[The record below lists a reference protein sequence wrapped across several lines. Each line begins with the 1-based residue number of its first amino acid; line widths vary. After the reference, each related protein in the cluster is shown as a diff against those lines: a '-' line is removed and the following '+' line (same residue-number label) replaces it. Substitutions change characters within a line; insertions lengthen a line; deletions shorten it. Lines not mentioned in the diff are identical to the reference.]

1 MTFPLVV
8 FSVGAW
14 GGVGW
19 AVGGNAGRGG
29 PSRGHRKGGPAD
41 RIFRLSPPLPPT
53 PAPDNDCGDN
63 SDEAGCSHSC
73 SSTQFKCNSGR
84 CIPEHWTCDGDN
96 DCGDF
101 SDETH
106 ANCTNQGEPPGPA
119 LGPSTRHSHPEVA
132 EACLLSL
139 RRLRSHGGEKEE
151 IAGRSL
157 PHAVKIEGLAGGR
170 VALGLQICNLLSEW
184 PWASYFIS
192 AGL

>member
-1 MTFPLVV
+1 MGWGGLW
-8 FSVGAW
+8 VGTR
-14 GGVGW
+14 GGVGR
-19 AVGGNAGRGG
+19 AGVTE
-29 PSRGHRKGGPAD
+29 KGVPLTGSSDSLP
-41 RIFRLSPPLPPT
+41 LSPPT

-119 LGPSTRHSHPEVA
+119 LGRPPARHSHPEVA
-132 EACLLSL
+132 EICLLSL